1 MASIAAKLLAGAAGK
16 KAYEKSGVKKIVH
29 KIPVIG
35 DIASLFGFKNG
46 GRVPKTGVY
55 RLHKGEIVIP
65 SQTMKKLAKKK
76 PSKPSKRA
84 PARARKGKRKR
95 R

>member
-16 KAYEKSGVKKIVH
+16 KVYEDSGLKKAVH

-35 DIASLFGFKNG
+35 SLASLFGFKNG
-46 GRVPKTGVY
+46 GRVPVTGVY
-55 RLHKGEIVIP
+55 RLHKGEIVVP

-76 PSKPSKRA
+76 PSKPRKKA

>member
-16 KAYEKSGVKKIVH
+16 KAYEKSGVKKVIH

-65 SQTMKKLAKKK
+65 SKTMTKLSKKK
-76 PSKPSKRA
+76 PSKPKKA
-84 PARARKGKRKR
+84 VGRKGRRKR
-95 R
+95 

>member
-1 MASIAAKLLAGAAGK
+1 MAGAAGK
-16 KAYEKSGVKKIVH
+16 KVYEKSGLKKVVH
-29 KIPVIG
+29 KIPVVG

-65 SQTMKKLAKKK
+65 SKTMTKLAKKK
-76 PSKPSKRA
+76 PTRPRKA
-84 PARARKGKRKR
+84 PARARKGRKR

>member
-16 KAYEKSGVKKIVH
+16 KAYEESGLKNAVH

-35 DIASLFGFKNG
+35 SLASLFGFKNG
-46 GRVPKTGVY
+46 GRVPVTGVY
-55 RLHKGEIVIP
+55 RLHKGEIVVP
-65 SQTMKKLAKKK
+65 SQTMKKLAKKT
-76 PSKPSKRA
+76 PSTPRKKA
-84 PARARKGKRKR
+84 PARARTGRTR